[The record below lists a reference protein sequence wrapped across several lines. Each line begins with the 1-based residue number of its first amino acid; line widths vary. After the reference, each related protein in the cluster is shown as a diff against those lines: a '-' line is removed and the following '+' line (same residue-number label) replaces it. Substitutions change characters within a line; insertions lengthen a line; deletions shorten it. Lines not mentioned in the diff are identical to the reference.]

1 MKWFLKCLQKYA
13 VFTGRAR
20 RKEFWMFYT
29 ISSIIGFTILVLE
42 TLQAADTIGLDTL
55 LDVSDSEGGIIHTLY
70 SISMLIP
77 LIAVGVRRMHDTDRS
92 GWFILVPFYNFYL
105 GCCDGTVGDNRFGT
119 DSKDRGQS
127 MGSQEPGSTYGD
139 DV

>member
-92 GWFILVPFYNFYL
+92 GWFILVPFYNLYL
-105 GCCDGTVGDNRFGT
+105 SCCDGTVGDNRFGA
-119 DSKDRGQS
+119 DSKDRGQLFDS
-127 MGSQEPGSTYGD
+127 DTA
-139 DV
+139 